1 MSLVCYNDF
10 SDNIERIKQF
20 LDKNPDI
27 KEECIN
33 LFKDS
38 NKAGIIKLTEYL
50 DKTNLYCPM
59 LYKKHILQEYSYLNN
74 F

>member
-20 LDKNPDI
+20 LDKNPAI

-33 LFKDS
+33 LFKES
-38 NKAGIIKLTEYL
+38 SKTGIIKLTEYL
-50 DKTNLYCPM
+50 DKMDLYCPM
-59 LYKKHILQEYSYLNN
+59 LYKKHILYTYAYLNN